1 MKKKYLNRREF
12 LCNSSKAL
20 AGVVVAS
27 SGVVSLVFPATG
39 WSAAL
44 TILNEHE
51 SKTLLYMTRLLYPH
65 DAIEDKF
72 YAVVVKAL
80 DTDASADEKTAQQL
94 KNGVKD
100 IDQLAQGNWSELSA
114 DKRSAVLKKIED
126 TAFFQQVRSK
136 CVTGI
141 YNNKELW
148 EHFGYEGAST
158 KHGGYI
164 NRGFDDLDWL
174 PQPPESA
181 SPKAR

>member
-1 MKKKYLNRREF
+1 M
-12 LCNSSKAL
+12 
-20 AGVVVAS
+20 
-27 SGVVSLVFPATG
+27 
-39 WSAAL
+39 
-44 TILNEHE
+44 
-51 SKTLLYMTRLLYPH
+51 
-65 DAIEDKF
+65 
-72 YAVVVKAL
+72 
-80 DTDASADEKTAQQL
+80 
-94 KNGVKD
+94 KD